1 MGNLERVESSSR
13 EKVQATGR
21 VGGAGVSK
29 VVLSGGTTPTLA
41 SLGVEGS
48 GMCAGNDDSES
59 LVSVVWSKKVPK
71 TAEVIPFGEPDL
83 VARSPAG

>member
-1 MGNLERVESSSR
+1 MGRRGVGNLERVESSSR

-21 VGGAGVSK
+21 VGGVGVSK
-29 VVLSGGTTPTLA
+29 VVLR
-41 SLGVEGS
+41 VEGS
-48 GMCAGNDDSES
+48 GMCAGNDESES